1 VRLNASIIEQGLEFF
16 DGIRLK
22 NNNKSKLRDKSER
35 ERERETLI
43 MREIKIQRDSKKIER
58 EIETFTI
65 LFENFGEA
73 ESHAQSLS
81 LSFSEECPAE
91 TRRML

>member
-1 VRLNASIIEQGLEFF
+1 
-16 DGIRLK
+16 
-22 NNNKSKLRDKSER
+22 
-35 ERERETLI
+35 
-43 MREIKIQRDSKKIER
+43 MREIKIQSDSKKIER
-58 EIETFTI
+58 DRDALTI
-65 LFENFGEA
+65 LFEKFGEA